1 MQLVLF
7 YHHQHLQC
15 GKRTID
21 AWYFYNLC
29 NMKFILLHIVRKR
42 YIEWYHVKPIAYIL
56 FFIHFHWQNFFI
68 ITELK
73 TLSSLLYAPQKCTM
87 LNKRTIWKWI
97 CNGSMNKIIT
107 PCEKW
112 ILSSELIFSF
122 IFVVPTL
129 SFATI
134 IELKI
139 LSSLLHLWKM
149 HHVK

>member
-1 MQLVLF
+1 
-7 YHHQHLQC
+7 
-15 GKRTID
+15 
-21 AWYFYNLC
+21 
-29 NMKFILLHIVRKR
+29 MKFILLHIVGKR
-42 YIEWYHVKPIAYIL
+42 YVEWYHVKPIAFKQTSHLNWYSVDKFDRDTQFSIL

-87 LNKRTIWKWI
+87 LDKRTIWKWI